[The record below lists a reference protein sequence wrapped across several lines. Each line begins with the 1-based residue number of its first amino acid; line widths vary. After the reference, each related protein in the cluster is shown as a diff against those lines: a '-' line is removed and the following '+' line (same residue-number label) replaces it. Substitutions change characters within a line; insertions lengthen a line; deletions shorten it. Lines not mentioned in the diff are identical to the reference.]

1 MDAISVG
8 AALGILEASSDS
20 ELAPALLQRPD
31 LTQRLRALVGT
42 APPRTAP
49 ASASPSTASACAG
62 HEPAAPQ
69 TAPQPHA
76 PPSVP
81 QGAPQTAVP
90 AFGGGT
96 VYVHALPTWSVP
108 NPPPQEQST
117 ASSFRPDPWEEHWRN
132 APRTDWADL
141 FDEDSGWQRKGQRPH
156 GKGGRSKGH
165 YDDYDERRAP
175 QPHANSWGKG
185 AAEPW
190 EHQPAQ
196 QREPWE
202 MGGTAPQEPAP
213 PPVEMKPSTQIRTE
227 IRWSR
232 QGSTAGTFSARL
244 AQPWHLF
251 SQTRMPIIA
260 QVHSIDKAP
269 PRVAVKRPQTAPMHA
284 QAATTTQRAMPLS
297 PAPVREQAPTTTKAR
312 NAAAR
317 KLAEQTFIDLANRIG
332 PACEAFLQLSASANF
347 ASHLRRLV
355 APFAVSTLQR
365 YLRASHVIVDFIS
378 TTSSQ
383 SGKPCLSNIK
393 VSLMADYML
402 ACSASKEED
411 REVHMMSPAS
421 SIKALR
427 WVAKTLQWQ
436 ALSDA
441 LSSPVISAY
450 GKQSR
455 EYDRKEATPIPMALL
470 AGWERTIC
478 SAEAPLTTKL
488 FLGAV
493 LLCTHASLRFGD
505 AQRIEWTTLQLSAQ
519 GLHGTAYAT
528 KATKCGQPF
537 ACTWHGITGRCVQ
550 SSWLLQWLCLVEV
563 GTEADLEPD
572 FLFFHADLD
581 SHKHPQVFPCSYAHA
596 LLCLRF
602 MAQKAGLAE
611 SEACALT
618 LHSMKST
625 MLAAAAQIQFDEH
638 ARLAQGHH
646 RDSLRLYSRND
657 TLEALRLQR
666 ELSTQLARGWRPQR
680 SMARG
685 GAAPVPEPP
694 FSTPPQPPQQLLD
707 NEQGQ
712 FSHLDMKAYTD
723 SEAEL
728 VEKYAREHTQSSEE
742 ESEEPTA
749 PAPDEELFV
758 CSGPWNALH
767 SPTRSS
773 HLEYELLYGS
783 NPMHANVLIAAC
795 GADLGSMPVVIKTH
809 VTTTPGGMAAQS
821 GADVPGG
828 APHSA
833 HDELNNDEGLQR
845 ILRELCVPPAMH
857 QALRAQ
863 GICCIAD
870 FAYAYNS
877 TADLDNFAASK
888 DEEFW
893 TALQVTE
900 QPLHSMPMARLRR
913 ALVQAQIRLKAYEAQ
928 RLRTEEPAPQSS
940 APSSSTAPPADSWV
954 EHAPQRL
961 DNDTVAKLTA
971 EFKEAYPG
979 ELLDSAST
987 PSIRLLSMVYAWF
1000 KDPAQP
1006 RIKYIPWQFRMSQRQ
1021 YTEIIE
1027 AKAHRIVRT
1036 EDPAE
1041 AHKLLQLAYSGLV
1054 GLLWRDALEEI
1065 QDEDIQQHLLD
1076 ITKAVMETAGHFFV
1090 TLPAHPPDS
1099 WRALLQESNA
1109 HCWQLPGTKISPQA
1123 AADLAAL
1130 VVSPGPFKQRR
1141 PAVCDGAGLNSAA
1154 DKSVPQG
1161 NTKLQ
1166 ALSEQWIQSNSNASP
1181 ASHTK
1186 YYTRDAKAKNARR
1199 YRK

>member
-1 MDAISVG
+1 
-8 AALGILEASSDS
+8 
-20 ELAPALLQRPD
+20 
-31 LTQRLRALVGT
+31 
-42 APPRTAP
+42 
-49 ASASPSTASACAG
+49 
-62 HEPAAPQ
+62 
-69 TAPQPHA
+69 
-76 PPSVP
+76 
-81 QGAPQTAVP
+81 
-90 AFGGGT
+90 
-96 VYVHALPTWSVP
+96 
-108 NPPPQEQST
+108 
-117 ASSFRPDPWEEHWRN
+117 
-132 APRTDWADL
+132 
-141 FDEDSGWQRKGQRPH
+141 
-156 GKGGRSKGH
+156 
-165 YDDYDERRAP
+165 
-175 QPHANSWGKG
+175 
-185 AAEPW
+185 
-190 EHQPAQ
+190 
-196 QREPWE
+196 
-202 MGGTAPQEPAP
+202 
-213 PPVEMKPSTQIRTE
+213 
-227 IRWSR
+227 
-232 QGSTAGTFSARL
+232 
-244 AQPWHLF
+244 
-251 SQTRMPIIA
+251 
-260 QVHSIDKAP
+260 
-269 PRVAVKRPQTAPMHA
+269 MHT

-317 KLAEQTFIDLANRIG
+317 KLAEQTFIDLVNRIG

-365 YLRASHVIVDFIS
+365 YLRASHVFVDFIS

-383 SGKPCLSNIK
+383 SGKPCLSNIQ

-411 REVHMMSPAS
+411 REVHMMSPVS

-436 ALSDA
+436 ALSEA
-441 LSSPVISAY
+441 MSSPVISAY
-450 GKQSR
+450 GRQSR
-455 EYDRKEATPIPMALL
+455 EYDRKEATAIPMALL
-470 AGWERTIC
+470 ACWERTIC

-528 KATKCGQPF
+528 KTTKCGQPF
-537 ACTWHGITGRCVQ
+537 ACTWHGITGRCMQ
-550 SSWLLQWLCLVEV
+550 SSWLLQWLSCLVEV

-572 FLFFHADLD
+572 FLFFHADPD

-602 MAQKAGLAE
+602 MGQKAGLAE
-611 SEACALT
+611 SEAFALT

-646 RDSLRLYSRND
+646 RDSLSLYSRSD

-707 NEQGQ
+707 NEQLQAGTWAVFTSRHESLHRNTEPKSPEPDEQ
-712 FSHLDMKAYTD
+712 QSTRPDTD
-723 SEAEL
+723 SEADL
-728 VEKYAREHTQSSEE
+728 VEKYAWERTQSSEE

-773 HLEYELLYGS
+773 HLEYELLYGFTDRDDYAGR
-783 NPMHANVLIAAC
+783 PAE
-795 GADLGSMPVVIKTH
+795 
-809 VTTTPGGMAAQS
+809 GGMATQS
-821 GADVPGG
+821 GADVPGD

-833 HDELNNDEGLQR
+833 HNELNNEEGLQR

-913 ALVQAQIRLKAYEAQ
+913 ALVQAQIRVKAYEAE
-928 RLRTEEPAPQSS
+928 RHRTEEPAPQSS
-940 APSSSTAPPADSWV
+940 APSSSTAPPTDSWV

-1006 RIKYIPWQFRMSQRQ
+1006 RIKYIPLQFRMSQRQ

-1036 EDPAE
+1036 EAQLISTALFDDTPTLSIAE
-1041 AHKLLQLAYSGLV
+1041 V
-1054 GLLWRDALEEI
+1054 NI
-1065 QDEDIQQHLLD
+1065 N
-1076 ITKAVMETAGHFFV
+1076 
-1090 TLPAHPPDS
+1090 
-1099 WRALLQESNA
+1099 ES
-1109 HCWQLPGTKISPQA
+1109 
-1123 AADLAAL
+1123 
-1130 VVSPGPFKQRR
+1130 
-1141 PAVCDGAGLNSAA
+1141 
-1154 DKSVPQG
+1154 
-1161 NTKLQ
+1161 
-1166 ALSEQWIQSNSNASP
+1166 
-1181 ASHTK
+1181 
-1186 YYTRDAKAKNARR
+1186 
-1199 YRK
+1199 